1 MLALE
6 STVVY
11 LLLSKYDN
19 QQVDM
24 LHRLKLLKD
33 MELIPQY
40 LNLINLFI
48 KKEIIGTPFIGQ
60 SLFEQ
65 HVSLTGTTATT
76 TTTAGGGDVTGKTNL
91 PLAYL

>member
-1 MLALE
+1 
-6 STVVY
+6 
-11 LLLSKYDN
+11 
-19 QQVDM
+19 M

-33 MELIPQY
+33 MESIPQY

-65 HVSLTGTTATT
+65 HVSLTGTTTI
-76 TTTAGGGDVTGKTNL
+76 TTTAAAAAAGGDGAGKIYVLTL
-91 PLAYL
+91 T